1 MPSKQIKTIKELE
14 PGDSF
19 TLGKS
24 KVEVIHNMPKDSRVS
39 VVELKFKKTGVSE
52 IRTFLSHFPVTI
64 QEN

>member
-1 MPSKQIKTIKELE
+1 MPSKQIKTIKELA

-24 KVEVIHNMPKDSRVS
+24 KVEVINNFPKDSRVS
-39 VVELKFKKTGVSE
+39 VVELKFLKTGVSE

-64 QEN
+64 QEK